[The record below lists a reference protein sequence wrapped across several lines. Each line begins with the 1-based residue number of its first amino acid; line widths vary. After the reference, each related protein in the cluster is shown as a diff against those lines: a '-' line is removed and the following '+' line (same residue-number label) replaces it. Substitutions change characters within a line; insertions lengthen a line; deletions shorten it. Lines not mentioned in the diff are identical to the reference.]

1 MPSADRRS
9 RRPSSR
15 PQIRNAIDLA
25 RMRAAIR
32 VFNEKTSPGSDGMV
46 TEEELAT
53 INGCDFPTAAELE
66 SAEITGA
73 VA

>member
-32 VFNEKTSPGSDGMV
+32 VFNEKTSPGSNGMV

-53 INGCDFPTAAELE
+53 INGCDFPTPAELE
-66 SAEITGA
+66 AAEITGA

>member
-1 MPSADRRS
+1 MRT
-9 RRPSSR
+9 
-15 PQIRNAIDLA
+15 QVRNAIDLA
-25 RMRAAIR
+25 RMGSAIR
-32 VFNEKTSPGSDGMV
+32 VFNEKTSPGSNGMV

>member
-1 MPSADRRS
+1 M
-9 RRPSSR
+9 
-15 PQIRNAIDLA
+15 A

-53 INGCDFPTAAELE
+53 INGCDFPTPAELE
-66 SAEITGA
+66 AAEITGA